1 MVKKAKYSE
10 VLKNELEE
18 RRTTSQVKFPMK
30 YHIYDVMGAELVE
43 RYLSYYIFIFV
54 IFMVFFPHCLF
65 PFSIPTTSG
74 TLLRYADT

>member
-43 RYLSYYIFIFV
+43 R
-54 IFMVFFPHCLF
+54 
-65 PFSIPTTSG
+65 
-74 TLLRYADT
+74 